1 MAFFLARAAEA
12 ADKPRVAPLPR
23 HNGREELLPD
33 CEAKLRYRDRI
44 DFVNFWEDG
53 VKCGSEAGAH
63 WPHRGAC
70 FSMRGKLMM
79 EFWILCLASI
89 GVD

>member
-33 CEAKLRYRDRI
+33 CEAKLRCRDRI
-44 DFVNFWEDG
+44 DVVKFCEDT
-53 VKCGSEAGAH
+53 VKCGSEAEAH
-63 WPHRGAC
+63 WPYRGAC
-70 FSMRGKLMM
+70 FSMRGKLIMV
-79 EFWILCLASI
+79 FCACLR
-89 GVD
+89 